1 MTAGDLLVVVDGAV
15 DAPLSGSARFE
26 VVNGQVHF
34 GEARFDGSPETLWE
48 LLRKGSYPST
58 TPPTV
63 GALAAAYEQAG
74 HVVGVH
80 VSAALSATVTRAKEA
95 AARVQAHSGSQV
107 TVVDTRSLSVG
118 SGLIA
123 AALVSALDRR
133 GTDAAAIARQAQR
146 LPGLLHTFAL
156 VQDVDTLR
164 ASGRAGLL
172 PPGRLD
178 HHRPLLLAVRGRAVP
193 LEQCRDRRGA
203 VDRLA
208 AHLRH
213 SLGTTGRRPGGGHEW
228 ALGHGAAPDVTSVAA
243 RLSELLG
250 CPPRFVVPVDPT
262 VGVHVGPDAL
272 IVASLTEDRVR

>member
-1 MTAGDLLVVVDGAV
+1 MTPGGLLVVVDGAV
-15 DAPLSGSARFE
+15 DAPFSGRGRLE
-26 VVNGQVHF
+26 VVAGQVHF
-34 GEARFDGSPETLWE
+34 GEVPFDGSPEALWD
-48 LLRKGSYPST
+48 LLRRGSYPST

-95 AARVQAHSGSQV
+95 AARVQARSPCQV
-107 TVVDTRSLSVG
+107 TVIDTRSLSVG

-123 AALVSALDRR
+123 TALVRALDRP
-133 GTDAAAIARQAQR
+133 GTDAAAIAREAQR

-156 VQDVDTLR
+156 VQDVDALR

-178 HHRPLLLAVRGRAVP
+178 RHRPLLLAVRGRAVA
-193 LEQCRDRRGA
+193 LEQCRDRRAA

-213 SLGTTGRRPGGGHEW
+213 SLGTAAAGAGGGRRW

-243 RLSELLG
+243 RLSDLLG